1 MESNSSKTQFIQ
13 KLIDDSLKYQQ
24 LYKAEQN
31 KIANFEA
38 TIKKLHATIAEK
50 DSSIKKL
57 NSTIAEKDSNI
68 KSLKQKNMKHLMEI
82 GVNVSRYS
90 ALTDKYKQLE
100 HEMSELFIK
109 YDELSQTL
117 AKAEEIHIQNLRVI
131 LNEYFDLIKQHEREK
146 ALIELCDFV

>member
-1 MESNSSKTQFIQ
+1 MESISSKTQFIQ
-13 KLIDDSLKYQQ
+13 QLIDDSLKYQL
-24 LYKAEQN
+24 LYKAEQA
-31 KIANFEA
+31 KISKFET
-38 TIKKLHATIAEK
+38 TIKKLHSTIAEK
-50 DSSIKKL
+50 DSDIKKL

-100 HEMSELFIK
+100 HEMSELSIK
-109 YDELSQTL
+109 YEELSQIL

-131 LNEYFDLIKQHEREK
+131 LNEYFELTKQHEQEK
-146 ALIELCDFV
+146 ALIGLCE